1 MSSRL
6 DVVWYHGCLHQCAEV
21 TGSSA
26 RGHPQAMHG
35 CTAEQLLRS
44 LTLLAETVP
53 RAINTWWQHG
63 H

>member
-6 DVVWYHGCLHQCAEV
+6 DVVWYRGCLHQCAEV

-35 CTAEQLLRS
+35 CSAEQLLRS
-44 LTLLAETVP
+44 LTPLAETVP
-53 RAINTWWQHG
+53 
-63 H
+63 